1 MNYSDRLNRVI
12 PGGAHTYSRGDDQ
25 FPENAPQIL
34 SHGKGAYVYDP
45 GGKKYLD
52 YGMALRAV
60 SLGYSEETITAAA
73 LRGLEAGNNLTRA
86 STIELEA
93 AELIVNMIDSVDMV
107 KFTKNGSTATSAA
120 VKLARGFTGRK
131 LVGRCTQ
138 HPFFS
143 YDDWFIGNTP
153 ITKGIPDDVIR
164 QTVQFDF
171 NSIESLQDLIAKY
184 GDDLACIILEPA
196 ALNCPALE
204 GESKSNCCNTF
215 PCSKDYSSSLNY
227 LQKAKELCSKHGIVF
242 ILDEMITGFRW
253 DLKGAQHI
261 FNVKPDLSTF
271 GKAMANGLSVA
282 AVAGRRDIMEQGSID
297 TIGAER
303 MFLLSTTH
311 GAEMSGLA
319 AFIETMKFMEQ
330 NSVIEYLW
338 NYGRRLVE
346 IFHDKINKYEL
357 NDYFEVGGPVIN
369 PYYITTTRD
378 GNTDFQLRT
387 LFAQEMIKNGVLMPW
402 LSFSYQHGQQEL
414 AITEKALD
422 SALAVCKT
430 ATVEGVENY
439 LVGPTIKPVFRRFN

>member
-60 SLGYSEETITAAA
+60 SIGYSEETITAAA

-131 LVGRCTQ
+131 LVGRCAQ
-138 HPFFS
+138 QPFFS

-204 GESKSNCCNTF
+204 SESKSNCCNTF
-215 PCSKDYSSSLNY
+215 PCAKDYSSSLNY
-227 LQKAKELCSKHGIVF
+227 LQKAKELCSRHGIVF

-253 DLKGAQHI
+253 DLKGAQHV

-282 AVAGRRDIMEQGSID
+282 AVAGRRDIMEQGSINI
-297 TIGAER
+297 IGAER
-303 MFLLSTTH
+303 TFLLSTTH

-330 NSVIEYLW
+330 NNVIEYLW

-346 IFHDKINKYEL
+346 TFHDKINKYEL
-357 NDYFEVGGPVIN
+357 TNYFEVGGPVVN
-369 PYYITTTRD
+369 PYYITTTCD

-439 LVGPTIKPVFRRFN
+439 LVGAAIKPVFRRFN